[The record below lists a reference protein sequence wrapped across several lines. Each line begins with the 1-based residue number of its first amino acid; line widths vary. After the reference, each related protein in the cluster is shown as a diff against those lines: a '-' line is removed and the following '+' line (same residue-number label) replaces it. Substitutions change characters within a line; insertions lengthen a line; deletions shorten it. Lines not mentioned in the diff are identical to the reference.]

1 MSSIDFITVNW
12 KTPDLIK
19 VTVDSI
25 EKFVD
30 IPHNIYVVNNGDMN
44 DIKHLNKIFSDKE
57 NVYILD
63 GVEQLPNSTIPGLE
77 KDIEDPWIH
86 TKHDRRKVHLASYAL
101 AEGLKIGIHAGSGDY
116 VSFIQSDVFFLNKWT
131 DDVLPL
137 LEENE
142 FVCYGWRYDIDQA
155 NLPQWSVMKRSL
167 FDSDFLY
174 EEGDL
179 YPNIHYK
186 DTLGLLSL
194 WAREKNKKF
203 FICKNSG
210 HGGDRS
216 LVREHVLNIPNGEQ
230 GWINDTPFVYHYGRG
245 TTRADDLKSS
255 WIKAVSEYLKK

>member
-44 DIKHLNKIFSDKE
+44 DIKHLNKIFSDKD
-57 NVYILD
+57 NVYILE

-116 VSFIQSDVFFLNKWT
+116 VSFIQSDVVFLNKLT
-131 DDVLPL
+131 YDVLPL
-137 LEENE
+137 LEEN
-142 FVCYGWRYDIDQA
+142 
-155 NLPQWSVMKRSL
+155 
-167 FDSDFLY
+167 
-174 EEGDL
+174 
-179 YPNIHYK
+179 
-186 DTLGLLSL
+186 
-194 WAREKNKKF
+194 
-203 FICKNSG
+203 
-210 HGGDRS
+210 
-216 LVREHVLNIPNGEQ
+216 
-230 GWINDTPFVYHYGRG
+230 
-245 TTRADDLKSS
+245 
-255 WIKAVSEYLKK
+255 

>member
-1 MSSIDFITVNW
+1 MPTLTLTFPQKIQTSTQV
-12 KTPDLIK
+12 
-19 VTVDSI
+19 
-25 EKFVD
+25 
-30 IPHNIYVVNNGDMN
+30 GDMILYCN
-44 DIKHLNKIFSDKE
+44 PSTTAGFS
-57 NVYILD
+57 
-63 GVEQLPNSTIPGLE
+63 T
-77 KDIEDPWIH
+77 
-86 TKHDRRKVHLASYAL
+86 AA
-101 AEGLKIGIHAGSGDY
+101 
-116 VSFIQSDVFFLNKWT
+116 QSDVVFLNKWT

-167 FDSDFLY
+167 FDSDLLY
-174 EEGDL
+174 DEGDL